1 MPVPVEE
8 LQRWHP
14 KFDLASV
21 PDIQP
26 AELPLPSVA
35 ERAGAVPAAVA
46 LRNAKF
52 ATVPAK
58 VRSRTRHHKLIAQDG
73 N

>member
-58 VRSRTRHHKLIAQDG
+58 VRSPTRHHKLIAQDG